1 MATNGKDSFDPNTDP
16 TTRKWA
22 SRLGLSADS
31 PYVVGT
37 AEIERIREELTDR
50 LSAFEFKLKGNQ
62 QLWGNS
68 LSQNNQTL
76 RQALEL
82 IQQQQQNHNALTQ
95 TYTALTQSL
104 LKFDQRL
111 NSLESKISGFKP
123 VSGNSTAALTQDV
136 KTLRSELQTE
146 LSEIKTKLPLL
157 SPHLTQESN
166 GKSIQWTP
174 LMLAVAIGGL
184 CWFFGSQ
191 QGFNAGQLDVA
202 SKWFGGIENLD
213 YWRQVRNLNRE
224 RAEQCRQ
231 RGQIECPVRLP

>member
-1 MATNGKDSFDPNTDP
+1 MTDQFDPTTDP

-37 AEIERIREELTDR
+37 AEVERIREELTER
-50 LSAFEFKLKGNQ
+50 LSTLESKLEGNQ
-62 QLWGNS
+62 QLWGTS

-82 IQQQQQNHNALTQ
+82 IQQQQQNHNSLTQ
-95 TYTALTQSL
+95 TYNALTQSL

-111 NSLESKISGFKP
+111 NGLETKISEFKP
-123 VSGNSTAALTQDV
+123 ASMHSTAAWTKDFNN
-136 KTLRSELQTE
+136 LRTE
-146 LSEIKTKLPLL
+146 IRTGLSEIKAKLPVP
-157 SPHLTQESN
+157 SAHATQKFS

-174 LMLAVAIGGL
+174 LILAVAIGGL

-191 QGFNAGQLDVA
+191 LAFRDGQLDVA
-202 SKWFGGIENLD
+202 VRWFGGIENVD
-213 YWRQVRNLNRE
+213 YWKRVRELNLDRTT
-224 RAEQCRQ
+224 QCREQ
-231 RGQIECPVRLP
+231 GQSECPLYLP